1 MSFAVTSPMIS
12 LHELNASISPKE
24 YATMCLQKGVSFVLH
39 VHHTVFHAPTVMGTD
54 ARDQLVIVRNH

>member
-1 MSFAVTSPMIS
+1 MIS